1 MVSYLRPG
9 RLGMVVDKEG
19 EGGRGKGEGGC
30 AYLQVLPLQVTAKL
44 EKSAWVMARAWR
56 TSTGEAEAMVR
67 RAERPMAVMNFIL
80 EERGL

>member
-1 MVSYLRPG
+1 M
-9 RLGMVVDKEG
+9 
-19 EGGRGKGEGGC
+19 
-30 AYLQVLPLQVTAKL
+30 QVTAKL